1 MKRNLNIMRGRD
13 VALPFIVAGLMLLGL
28 IMVYSSSQYY
38 AYQELYN
45 YNPAYFFTRQCAFGA
60 LGLIAMVIVAQ
71 IDYRWWQRLAVP
83 VMMVVLLML
92 IAVSVLG
99 ESRFFVGDSVQP
111 SEPSKLGAIIYI
123 AAWLVSTG
131 DRIEQASYGVIPF
144 AIITGVIA
152 GLIMAQ
158 PDLSTA
164 LIVIITTV
172 VMFFVAGAQ
181 VKQLVLLGVFG
192 SATLVVLIRTLGQ
205 EYQAGRLANWLGWNP
220 LSGAQREGW
229 LGVHSIAALRNGGF
243 FGVGLGQSERAP
255 ILRPLAHTD
264 AIFGMLGEELGF
276 VGALLVLG
284 LFAALAYR
292 GYRIAM
298 RASDPFGMLLAA
310 GITTQM
316 IIQAAIHV
324 GVCVGLLPET
334 GVTLPFISYGGS
346 SLVTTLVGIGLLLS
360 VSRGSQGLSLEWQE
374 ETL

>member
-1 MKRNLNIMRGRD
+1 MKRNLNIMRGKD

-28 IMVYSSSQYY
+28 IMIYSASQYY
-38 AYQELYN
+38 AYQKLYN
-45 YNPAYFFTRQCAFGA
+45 NNPAYFFTRQCAFGA
-60 LGLIAMVIVAQ
+60 LGLIAMMIVAQ
-71 IDYRWWQRLAVP
+71 IDYRWWQRLAIP

-99 ESRFFVGDSVQP
+99 GSRFFIGDSVQP

-123 AAWLVSTG
+123 AAWLVSKG

-164 LIVIITTV
+164 LIVIVTTV
-172 VMFFVAGAQ
+172 VMFFIAGAQ

-205 EYQAGRLANWLGWNP
+205 EYQAGRFEDWWP
-220 LSGAQREGW
+220 FSGAQRGGW
-229 LGVHSIAALRNGGF
+229 LGVHSSAALRNGGF
-243 FGVGLGQSERAP
+243 FGVGLGQSEGAP

-264 AIFGMLGEELGF
+264 AIFGILGEELGF

-284 LFAALAYR
+284 LFASLAYR

-298 RASDPFGMLLAA
+298 HASDQFGMLLAA
-310 GITTQM
+310 GVTTQLV
-316 IIQAAIHV
+316 IQAAIHV
-324 GVCVGLLPET
+324 GVCMFLFPET
-334 GVTLPFISYGGS
+334 GVTLPFVSYGGS
-346 SLVTTLVGIGLLLS
+346 SLVTSLVGIGLLLS